1 MPYTVYVLIF
11 WLSGISFISFAVTV
25 ADKLNAKR
33 GTTRIPESLLI
44 FFSVLGGSAI
54 MLLTMLVIRHKI
66 RHAKFMVGIPI
77 IILIQIAVAVVAFI
91 KFPSFFQ

>member
-1 MPYTVYVLIF
+1 MPHVIYVLIF
-11 WLSGISFISFAVTV
+11 WLSCISFVSFVITV

-44 FFSVLGGSAI
+44 LFSILGGSLA
-54 MLLTMLVIRHKI
+54 MFFTMLVIRHKT
-66 RHAKFMVGIPI
+66 RHAKFMIGIPI
-77 IILIQIAVAVVAFI
+77 IILIQVVLAFAVFI